1 MLWEASN
8 LKMLT
13 DQNDMA
19 LINALRLLA
28 REKQEAA
35 GLAGPD
41 ATQDRAAHA
50 LHMTR
55 YASLVRA
62 GAERLRAP
70 TVLAADDVLMTS
82 PRTRLI
88 ANSLASRPATSRLQK
103 PIAISRPLSALTARP
118 SLCESSIYRNS
129 AGSTASS
136 ALPTPAKLRRG
147 QRDPTD
153 AKELTDTLTMSLCSA
168 SDLTSSATL
177 QYSRAEAEGG
187 ARGAGATTVNGTPF
201 GAPSS
206 ASASAMRQP
215 LSLAA
220 PKPYSVVM
228 ASWREA
234 NQTGDEQ
241 VRAALDELA
250 ATEEKKLLATKR
262 RLDALRELADER
274 QAEKRLLE
282 REFEALKERLFG
294 MGEMTS
300 ATDDLG

>member
-1 MLWEASN
+1 MHSPVPCGTSN
-8 LKMLT
+8 RMLT
-13 DQNDMA
+13 GQNDIA
-19 LINALRLLA
+19 LVNALRLLA

-35 GLAGPD
+35 GLSGPD
-41 ATQDRAAHA
+41 ATQDRPAHA
-50 LHMTR
+50 LHMR
-55 YASLVRA
+55 FASLVRA

-88 ANSLASRPATSRLQK
+88 ASCLASRPATSRLQK

-118 SLCESSIYRNS
+118 TLCESSIYRNS
-129 AGSTASS
+129 ASSAASS
-136 ALPTPAKLRRG
+136 ALPTSA
-147 QRDPTD
+147 TD
-153 AKELTDTLTMSLCSA
+153 M
-168 SDLTSSATL
+168 TSSATL

-187 ARGAGATTVNGTPF
+187 ARGAGVTIGSGASL
-201 GAPSS
+201 GAPAS
-206 ASASAMRQP
+206 ASASAARQP
-215 LSLAA
+215 LSLAP

-234 NQTGDEQ
+234 NKTGDEQ

-282 REFEALKERLFG
+282 RELEALKERLFG

-300 ATDDLG
+300 DDKCH

>member
-1 MLWEASN
+1 
-8 LKMLT
+8 MLT
-13 DQNDMA
+13 GQNDIA
-19 LINALRLLA
+19 LVNALRLLA

-35 GLAGPD
+35 GLSGPD
-41 ATQDRAAHA
+41 ATQDRPAHA
-50 LHMTR
+50 LHMR
-55 YASLVRA
+55 FASLVRA

-88 ANSLASRPATSRLQK
+88 ASCLASRPATSRLQK

-118 SLCESSIYRNS
+118 TLCESSIYRNS
-129 AGSTASS
+129 ASSAASS

-168 SDLTSSATL
+168 TDMTSSATL

-187 ARGAGATTVNGTPF
+187 ARGAGVTLGSGASL
-201 GAPSS
+201 GAPAS
-206 ASASAMRQP
+206 ASASAARQP
-215 LSLAA
+215 LSLAP

-234 NQTGDEQ
+234 NKTGDEQ

-282 REFEALKERLFG
+282 RELEALKERLFG

-300 ATDDLG
+300 DDKCH

>member
-1 MLWEASN
+1 
-8 LKMLT
+8 MLT

-62 GAERLRAP
+62 GVVGRELRAP

-118 SLCESSIYRNS
+118 SLCESSIGVIYRNS

-153 AKELTDTLTMSLCSA
+153 AKELTDTLTMSLCST
-168 SDLTSSATL
+168 SDLTSDATL

-206 ASASAMRQP
+206 ASASVTRQP
-215 LSLAA
+215 LSLAP

-282 REFEALKERLFG
+282 RELEALKERLFG
-294 MGEMTS
+294 MGEIVMRS
-300 ATDDLG
+300 RL

>member
-1 MLWEASN
+1 L
-8 LKMLT
+8 
-13 DQNDMA
+13 
-19 LINALRLLA
+19 
-28 REKQEAA
+28 
-35 GLAGPD
+35 
-41 ATQDRAAHA
+41 
-50 LHMTR
+50 
-55 YASLVRA
+55 
-62 GAERLRAP
+62 
-70 TVLAADDVLMTS
+70 
-82 PRTRLI
+82 
-88 ANSLASRPATSRLQK
+88 
-103 PIAISRPLSALTARP
+103 
-118 SLCESSIYRNS
+118 

-153 AKELTDTLTMSLCSA
+153 AKELTDTLTVSLCSA

-187 ARGAGATTVNGTPF
+187 ARGAGATTVNGTPI

-206 ASASAMRQP
+206 ASASATRQP
-215 LSLAA
+215 LSLAP

>member
-1 MLWEASN
+1 
-8 LKMLT
+8 MLT

-41 ATQDRAAHA
+41 ATQDRAAHT

-62 GAERLRAP
+62 GVGGRALRAP

-118 SLCESSIYRNS
+118 SLCESSIYRNL

-206 ASASAMRQP
+206 ASASVTRQP
-215 LSLAA
+215 LSLAP

-282 REFEALKERLFG
+282 RELEALKERLFG
-294 MGEMTS
+294 MGEIVMRS
-300 ATDDLG
+300 RL

>member
-1 MLWEASN
+1 
-8 LKMLT
+8 
-13 DQNDMA
+13 
-19 LINALRLLA
+19 
-28 REKQEAA
+28 
-35 GLAGPD
+35 
-41 ATQDRAAHA
+41 
-50 LHMTR
+50 
-55 YASLVRA
+55 
-62 GAERLRAP
+62 
-70 TVLAADDVLMTS
+70 
-82 PRTRLI
+82 
-88 ANSLASRPATSRLQK
+88 
-103 PIAISRPLSALTARP
+103 
-118 SLCESSIYRNS
+118 
-129 AGSTASS
+129 
-136 ALPTPAKLRRG
+136 
-147 QRDPTD
+147 
-153 AKELTDTLTMSLCSA
+153 
-168 SDLTSSATL
+168 
-177 QYSRAEAEGG
+177 
-187 ARGAGATTVNGTPF
+187 VNGTPF

-206 ASASAMRQP
+206 ASASATRQP
-215 LSLAA
+215 LSLAP

>member
-1 MLWEASN
+1 
-8 LKMLT
+8 MLT

-118 SLCESSIYRNS
+118 SLCESSIGVIYRNL

-153 AKELTDTLTMSLCSA
+153 AKELTDTLTMSLCST

-282 REFEALKERLFG
+282 RELEALKERLFG
-294 MGEMTS
+294 MGEIVMRS
-300 ATDDLG
+300 RL

>member
-1 MLWEASN
+1 MNALAVPCGTSN
-8 LKMLT
+8 RMLT
-13 DQNDMA
+13 GQNDIA
-19 LINALRLLA
+19 LVNALRLLA

-35 GLAGPD
+35 GLSGPD
-41 ATQDRAAHA
+41 ATQDRPAHA
-50 LHMTR
+50 LHMR
-55 YASLVRA
+55 FASLVRA

-88 ANSLASRPATSRLQK
+88 ASCLASRPATSRLQK

-118 SLCESSIYRNS
+118 TLCESSIYRNS
-129 AGSTASS
+129 ASSAASS

-168 SDLTSSATL
+168 TDMTSSATL

-187 ARGAGATTVNGTPF
+187 ARGAGVTIGSGGSL
-201 GAPSS
+201 GAPAS
-206 ASASAMRQP
+206 ASASAARQP
-215 LSLAA
+215 LSLAP

-234 NQTGDEQ
+234 NKTGD
-241 VRAALDELA
+241 
-250 ATEEKKLLATKR
+250 
-262 RLDALRELADER
+262 
-274 QAEKRLLE
+274 
-282 REFEALKERLFG
+282 
-294 MGEMTS
+294 
-300 ATDDLG
+300 